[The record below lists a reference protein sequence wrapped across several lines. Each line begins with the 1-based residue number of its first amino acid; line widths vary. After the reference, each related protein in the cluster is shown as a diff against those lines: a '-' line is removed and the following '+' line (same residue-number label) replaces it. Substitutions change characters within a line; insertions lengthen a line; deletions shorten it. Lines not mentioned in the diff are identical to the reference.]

1 MSAITP
7 PPVLLQLERGG
18 EEFFEAEGS
27 FSIRET
33 GIKRQGHNKIKYSY
47 LKFSNREGK
56 AVDFRDTTNWQ
67 KSEVP
72 RIMKPFQTECEEQ
85 SFEQAH

>member
-1 MSAITP
+1 MSAIMP
-7 PPVLLQLERGG
+7 PTALLQLEKGG

-27 FSIRET
+27 LSIRET

-67 KSEVP
+67 KSAVP
-72 RIMKPFQTECEEQ
+72 RIMKLFQTKREAQ
-85 SFEQAH
+85 SFQQGH